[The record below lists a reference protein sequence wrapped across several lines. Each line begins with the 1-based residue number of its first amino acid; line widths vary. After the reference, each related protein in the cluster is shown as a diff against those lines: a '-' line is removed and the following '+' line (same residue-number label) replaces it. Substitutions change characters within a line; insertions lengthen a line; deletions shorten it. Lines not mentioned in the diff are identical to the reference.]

1 MNCNGTDRDVALEL
15 VTALDTCK
23 TLVESINDALYAPHI
38 TVQPTDYTG
47 ELEQTATFSVT
58 ADHVKEYQWQFSYN
72 QGESWSTSSASGN
85 KTDTLSIQITEARLA
100 HIYRCKIT
108 GLDGSVIYTTTA
120 KMIVPQG

>member
-1 MNCNGTDRDVALEL
+1 MRENGTDRDVALDM

-38 TVQPTDYTG
+38 TVQPADFTG
-47 ELEQTATFSVT
+47 ALDAYATFSVT

-72 QGESWSTSSASGN
+72 QGTNWSNSSATGN
-85 KTDTLSIQITEARLA
+85 KTATMTIQITEARLE

-108 GLDGSVIYTTTA
+108 GLDDSVIYTTTA
-120 KMIVPQG
+120 KMIVPES